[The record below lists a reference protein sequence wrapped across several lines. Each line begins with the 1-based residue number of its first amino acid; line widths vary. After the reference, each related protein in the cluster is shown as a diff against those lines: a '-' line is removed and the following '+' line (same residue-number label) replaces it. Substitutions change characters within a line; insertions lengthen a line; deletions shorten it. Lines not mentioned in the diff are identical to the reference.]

1 MLEAALAALAAA
13 GGTAV
18 VQSAGTDAWRA
29 FRSRAA
35 RLLSRGDQTR
45 ETAELQRLDRSAA
58 ALEVAS
64 TDDPQAAEHTRI
76 AQEASWQTR
85 FEALLESASDP
96 QERTRLV
103 ESLRELIADHSAP
116 SSDRS
121 FSGNTFHGPTA
132 IQVGD
137 NNQQDNRFGPLE

>member
-1 MLEAALAALAAA
+1 MLEAALAAMAAA

-18 VQSAGTDAWRA
+18 VQSAGTDTWRG
-29 FRSRAA
+29 FRPRAA
-35 RLLSRGDQTR
+35 RLAGRGDQAR

-64 TDDPQAAEHTRI
+64 TDDPQATEHTRI
-76 AQEASWQTR
+76 AQEASWQNR
-85 FEALLESASDP
+85 FEALLESTSDP

-103 ESLRELIADHSAP
+103 ESPVELAAADSAP

-121 FSGNTFHGPTA
+121 VSGNSFYGPTA
-132 IQVGD
+132 IRVGD
-137 NNQQDNRFGPLE
+137 NNQQDNRFGRLQ